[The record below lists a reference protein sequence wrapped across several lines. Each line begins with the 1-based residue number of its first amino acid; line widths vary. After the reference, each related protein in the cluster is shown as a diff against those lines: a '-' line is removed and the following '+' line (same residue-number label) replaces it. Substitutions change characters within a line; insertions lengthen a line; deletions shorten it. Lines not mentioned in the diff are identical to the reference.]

1 MLCIHD
7 ILASYPH
14 SCILYSGKSLHIHN
28 LAKFTTFTL
37 HEMFS
42 PKWYKVQTYEQNHKT
57 LTAKSLILDKIVK
70 ITPEKF
76 SAIGYIDVCRNYTLY
91 NI

>member
-1 MLCIHD
+1 M
-7 ILASYPH
+7 
-14 SCILYSGKSLHIHN
+14 
-28 LAKFTTFTL
+28 L
-37 HEMFS
+37 HEMYS

-57 LTAKSLILDKIVK
+57 LTEFLNKIVK

-76 SAIGYIDVCRNYTLY
+76 SAIWYIDVGRNYTLY